1 MERQKRVLVANRPK
15 LMREIVIEACA
26 GQADIEI
33 VGEVAED
40 SDIMSRIDETQPDFL
55 FIALE
60 DPEKR
65 PPICDAILRLR
76 PKLGIIAVGAHSNHT
91 VKYWATFNI
100 HRSVIEAS
108 EEAILGVIRGSA
120 KPTMDV
126 S

>member
-40 SDIMSRIDETQPDFL
+40 CDIMSRIDETQPDFL

-60 DPEKR
+60 DPDKR

-76 PKLGIIAVGAHSNHT
+76 PKLGIIAVGAHSNRT
-91 VKYWATFNI
+91 VKY
-100 HRSVIEAS
+100 
-108 EEAILGVIRGSA
+108 
-120 KPTMDV
+120 
-126 S
+126 